1 MNHLYDTLLPIA
13 IRKVEETDLSSL
25 RGESEKPYLQ
35 FLYQT
40 AYQGMKR
47 GEQMM
52 WVVEAAE
59 EGIIGHIF
67 VQFKS
72 LHATLADGTERA
84 YFYSFHVYSDHRSK
98 GVGTRLL
105 CFLEADLKKRGFQIV
120 TLTVE
125 KENKRARRF
134 YERNGYLVAGIEVV
148 NVRSDHVNGKWER
161 TEKTAWRME
170 KRIL

>member
-1 MNHLYDTLLPIA
+1 MNPLNEPLLPIN
-13 IRKVEETDLSSL
+13 IRQAEEADLVLLHS
-25 RGESEKPYLQ
+25 ESGKPYLQ
-35 FLYQT
+35 FLYHT

-52 WVVEAAE
+52 WVVETVGD
-59 EGIIGHIF
+59 GIIGHIF

-72 LHATLADGTERA
+72 LHSTLADGTERA
-84 YFYSFHVYSDHRSK
+84 YFYSFHVYSGHRCK
-98 GVGTRLL
+98 GVGTHLL
-105 CFLEADLKKRGFQIV
+105 RFLEADLRKRGFQIV

-134 YERNGYLVAGIEVV
+134 YERNGYLIAGTEVV
-148 NVRSDHVNGKWER
+148 NVRSDYVNGKWER